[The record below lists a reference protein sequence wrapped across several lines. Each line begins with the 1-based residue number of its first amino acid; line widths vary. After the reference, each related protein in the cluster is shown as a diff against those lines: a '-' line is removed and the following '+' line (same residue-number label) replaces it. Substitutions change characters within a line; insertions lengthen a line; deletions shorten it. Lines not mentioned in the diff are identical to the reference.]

1 MELEL
6 TALGGTTLDGNPILD
21 NRKYT
26 ATITLKAGASAMVV
40 SDLSRQETK
49 AIIGIPGLNELPGL
63 RSGTDDSKNVNIS
76 TLVVL
81 VTPHI
86 VRKSHIDV
94 AGREILL
101 PPHD

>member
-6 TALGGTTLDGNPILD
+6 TALGGSTLDGNPIIA

-26 ATITLKAGASAMVV
+26 ATITLKEGASAMVV
-40 SDLSRQETK
+40 SDLTKQETK
-49 AIIGIPGLNELPGL
+49 AVTGLPGLDELPGL
-63 RSGTDDSKNVNIS
+63 RSATDDSKNMNIS
-76 TLVVL
+76 TLVVM

-101 PPHD
+101 PAHD